1 MVRFRVGNIYEKDD
15 NLKNVMRVNEALT
28 LFFFTDCSN
37 IFFFFQNFDFLKIVA
52 RAILPRNVMQIY

>member
-28 LFFFTDCSN
+28 LFFLQTVQT
-37 IFFFFQNFDFLKIVA
+37 FFFFFSEF
-52 RAILPRNVMQIY
+52 RFF